1 MATEW
6 REVSIQDIA
15 LHIAM
20 GPFGSNIRT
29 ENFVTAGVPVIRGTN
44 LTRGRFRAED
54 FVFLT
59 PEKADELANSV
70 ARPGDL
76 VFTHR
81 GTLGQVGIIP
91 DEPYERYVV
100 SQSQMKLTCDDKSVD
115 PMFLYYYFRSPLGQ
129 HALLANTS
137 QTGVP
142 AISRPVTSLRSV
154 RLLLPPMLEQQAIS
168 SILSTLD
175 DKIELNRRM
184 GETLDRMAEAL
195 FCEWFGSTSFVQ
207 KEDNAQQPTR
217 LRDVLTL
224 AYGKGLRKVD
234 RVAGPV
240 PVFGSGGVFDYHN
253 EALIDGPAII
263 VGRKGT
269 VGSIYWVD
277 EPSFPGDT
285 VFYVESELPLTY
297 CFYLLRTLGLNEM
310 NTDAAVP
317 GLNRENAY
325 RLEVPSP
332 PASLIEQ
339 FDSVA
344 APMRERIRVA
354 NGESQTLA
362 MLRDSLLPRLISGEL
377 RVPEAEQ
384 LVSEVA

>member
-1 MATEW
+1 MSEYPFLPL
-6 REVSIQDIA
+6 EDLIVDIIDRRGVTPRK
-15 LHIAM
+15 L
-20 GPFGSNIRT
+20 GSDFASEGYRVISARTIRNRT
-29 ENFVTAGVPVIRGTN
+29 VDLTA
-44 LTRGRFRAED
+44 D
-54 FVFLT
+54 
-59 PEKADELANSV
+59 D
-70 ARPGDL
+70 
-76 VFTHR
+76 
-81 GTLGQVGIIP
+81 
-91 DEPYERYVV
+91 ERYV
-100 SQSQMKLTCDDKSVD
+100 SEEIYRRWMKTPLRAGDVLITSEA
-115 PMFLYYYFRSPLGQ
+115 PLGE
-129 HALLANTS
+129 
-137 QTGVP
+137 P
-142 AISRPVTSLRSV
+142 AYVQEAHPWVVGQRLFAIRTDPSKLIGRFLFYAVQSYSV
-154 RLLLPPMLEQQAIS
+154 REDLLSRATGTTVLGIRQSELRRVRIPVPSLADQEAIVD
-168 SILSTLD
+168 ILGTLD

-224 AYGKGLRKVD
+224 AYGKGLRRVD

-332 PASLIEQ
+332 QASLIEQ